1 MTKNNIIFSEKEI
14 MKIASREAL
23 LGIRKK
29 DGGPFGAVIVRKNKI
44 IAKAHNQVIK
54 NQDPTCHAEMQVIKK
69 AAKKIGKFDLSKCEI
84 YSNCEPCP
92 MCLGAIHWAKMKKL
106 YYGVTRKDAKKLGF
120 DDQFI
125 YDAISGKVKHQ
136 QVIKK
141 NIEREISSKAFKKI
155 NKNKK
160 LSY

>member
-1 MTKNNIIFSEKEI
+1 
-14 MKIASREAL
+14 
-23 LGIRKK
+23 
-29 DGGPFGAVIVRKNKI
+29 
-44 IAKAHNQVIK
+44 
-54 NQDPTCHAEMQVIKK
+54 
-69 AAKKIGKFDLSKCEI
+69 
-84 YSNCEPCP
+84 
-92 MCLGAIHWAKMKKL
+92 MKKL
-106 YYGVTRKDAKKLGF
+106 YYGVTREDAKKLGF

-141 NIEREISSKAFKKI
+141 NIEREISSTAFKEFKKI